1 MLCAVIL
8 RVLPAAAAPGAEGGG
23 HTARRWWPS
32 ASCMRCGADA
42 ELVGSAGNADR
53 MDLVK

>member
-23 HTARRWWPS
+23 HTASWWPS
-32 ASCMRCGADA
+32 ASCVRCGANA

-53 MDLVK
+53 MDRVK